1 MDNNETQTSLQPVV
15 QPTRIDTLNAVDNC
29 IQDGTGLM
37 ESVNNS
43 LQSAEGCLNAINDCL
58 TSVSQ
63 ITAGVC
69 SSITEWKQI
78 DKEML
83 AMDLHFEQFSRQ
95 LESDMDKYR
104 ARIPI
109 IEKELDAINANLS
122 KILDFVLTMETRTDQ
137 EVEMKMRWMDKM
149 DTFLNTISMTM
160 IKML

>member
-69 SSITEWKQI
+69 SSITEWKRI

-95 LESDMDKYR
+95 LESDMDKYK

>member
-95 LESDMDKYR
+95 LESDMDKYK

>member
-1 MDNNETQTSLQPVV
+1 MDNNETLTSLQTIE
-15 QPTRIDTLNAVDNC
+15 QPSQVDTLNAVDNC

-58 TSVSQ
+58 SSVNQ
-63 ITAGVC
+63 IAAGVC

-83 AMDLHFEQFSRQ
+83 AMDLHFKQFSIQ
-95 LESDMDKYR
+95 LESDMGKYQ

-122 KILDFVLTMETRTDQ
+122 KILDFVLKMETKTDQ
-137 EVEMKMRWMDKM
+137 EMEMKMKWMDKM
-149 DTFLNTISMTM
+149 DTFLNTISTTM